1 MQGGAHRCL
10 NVNTVRRAF
19 VKKGALE
26 RHLGSVD
33 AEPALCKIPNAE
45 DT

>member
-1 MQGGAHRCL
+1 MQGLTPMLECH
-10 NVNTVRRAF
+10 TVRRAF

-33 AEPALCKIPNAE
+33 AEPRLCKIPNAK